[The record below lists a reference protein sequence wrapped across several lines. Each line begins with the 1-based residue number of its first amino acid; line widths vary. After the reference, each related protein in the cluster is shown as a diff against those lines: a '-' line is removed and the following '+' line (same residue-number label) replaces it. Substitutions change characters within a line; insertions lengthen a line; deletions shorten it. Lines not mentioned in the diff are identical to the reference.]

1 MDPLAITGSSISLV
15 FTIYGLIAK
24 TRDFVGKFKEAES
37 DVRAI
42 TGDLEAVTRILQSI
56 ADNDDGNGYPL
67 VRDPNF
73 DRLVD
78 DTIAHFKEVVT
89 EVEACLWRYSQQS
102 FGSKVSWAASG

>member
-1 MDPLAITGSSISLV
+1 MDSLAITGSSISLV

-24 TRDFVGKFKEAES
+24 THEFVGKFKEAES

-78 DTIAHFKEVVT
+78 DTIAHFKE
-89 EVEACLWRYSQQS
+89 W
-102 FGSKVSWAASG
+102 